1 MKKNPSELKI
11 VLVGAGGMS
20 FGPVM
25 VHDAIH
31 SPKIA
36 GSELVL
42 HDIDEQKLD
51 SAFAAA
57 ERLNTAAGEPV
68 RMTRTTDAETAYKD
82 ADFLLLSVELERFWG
97 WKLDYEIPVKY
108 GSTQIMGENGG
119 PGGMFHSLRSIKTVL
134 GICDTA
140 AAICPDAYVLN
151 LTNPMSRV
159 TLAINRATNFRN
171 VGLCHEFSGGIA
183 RLMFML
189 LKPMKKINAKASGI
203 NHFTFFYQ
211 IDDADTGEDLYP
223 RVRKH
228 IENFPFLH
236 PPLVSHIC
244 REYGLFATSEDS
256 HIGEYFPGVKDI
268 VGRHMNFRRFHQT
281 DCAIRDQLTKWYGKG
296 LFPPIPIHKLPRSF
310 EQAFPIIEALATG
323 ERTYLDAANVPN
335 RGFISNLPD
344 DAIVE
349 VPAWTGDTDLEPE
362 TVPPMQDDLAAMM
375 QTQIEIQDLVVRS
388 ALEKDPD
395 LAFQAIVMDPL
406 SPPDETQCRRM
417 FDEMMD
423 TQKHLLPFA

>member
-1 MKKNPSELKI
+1 VKNPSENKI

-42 HDIDEQKLD
+42 HDINEKRLD
-51 SAFAAA
+51 NAFAAA
-57 ERLNTAAGEPV
+57 DRLNTAAGSPV
-68 RMTRTTDAETAYKD
+68 RMSKTSDPAVAYKD
-82 ADFLLLSVELERFWG
+82 ADFLLLSVELERFQG
-97 WKLDYEIPVKY
+97 WKMDYEIPVKY

-140 AAICPDAYVLN
+140 AAICPDAYLLN

-159 TLAINRATNFRN
+159 TLAINRATKFRN
-171 VGLCHEFSGGIA
+171 VGLCHEFHGGLA
-183 RLMFML
+183 RLMVML

-223 RVRKH
+223 KVRRH
-228 IENFPFLH
+228 MEQFPFLH
-236 PPLVSHIC
+236 PPLVRHIC
-244 REYGLFATSEDS
+244 DEFGVFATSEDS
-256 HIGEYFPGVKDI
+256 HVGEYFPGVGDI
-268 VGRHMNFRRFHQT
+268 VGKHMDFRRFHQT

-296 LFPPIPIHKLPRSF
+296 LFPPLPIHRLPRSM
-310 EQAFPIIEALATG
+310 EQAFPIIEGLATG
-323 ERTYLDAANVPN
+323 DRTYLDAVNVPN
-335 RGFISNLPD
+335 KGYIPNLPD

-349 VPAWTGDTDLEPE
+349 VPAWTGAHGLEPE
-362 TVPPMQDDLAAMM
+362 TAPPMQEDLAAIMR
-375 QTQIEIQDLVVRS
+375 TQIEIQDLVVRA

-395 LAFQAIVMDPL
+395 LAFQAVVADPL
-406 SPPDETQCRRM
+406 SPPNEDKCRRM
-417 FDEMMD
+417 FHEMMD
-423 TQKHLLPFA
+423 KQKHLLPFD